1 MSSAKNEEIIF
12 KYVLDNPTYYKYID
26 RSFFTNKDLGEL
38 ITVAKEFYDSY
49 KSVPT
54 EAQML
59 ANVNAK
65 ELDIGKELIH
75 TVYGIQIV
83 NYDTEWIKG
92 TVESWIK
99 WCAVKMNIVD
109 ACVYAKQSKVDANNV
124 DYVVQHII
132 DIVNKTNEVNFNFS
146 EGLDFFDAAS
156 HRQYS
161 GEKIRTGYNYIDTVT
176 NGGYDPK
183 TLISYVGPSNI
194 GKCVCPETVINIKN
208 RHTGETRRITIG
220 EFYKM
225 VKENGQD

>member
-12 KYVLDNPTYYKYID
+12 KYVLDHPIYYKHID
-26 RSFFTNKDLGEL
+26 RSFFTNADLGEL
-38 ITVAKEFYDSY
+38 ISVAKEFYGSY

-54 EAQML
+54 EAQMV

-65 ELDIGKELIH
+65 ELDISKELIH
-75 TVYGIQIV
+75 TVYSIQIE

-92 TVESWIK
+92 TVESWVK
-99 WCAVKMNIVD
+99 WCVMKMNLVD
-109 ACVYAKQSKVDANNV
+109 ACVYAKQVKVSLENV
-124 DYVVQHII
+124 DEVVQHVVG
-132 DIVNKTNEVNFNFS
+132 IVDKTNEVNFNFN
-146 EGLDFFDAAS
+146 EGLDFFDAVS

-161 GEKIRTGYNYIDTVT
+161 GEKIKSGYRYIDTVT

-208 RHTGETRRITIG
+208 RHTGEVRRIAIG

-225 VKENGQD
+225 VKNGQD